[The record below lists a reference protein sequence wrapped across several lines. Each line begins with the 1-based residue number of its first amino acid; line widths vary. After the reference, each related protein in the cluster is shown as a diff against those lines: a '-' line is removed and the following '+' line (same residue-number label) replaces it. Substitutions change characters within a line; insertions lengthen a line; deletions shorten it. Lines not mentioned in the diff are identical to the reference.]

1 MKKNC
6 TIFLLL
12 LLCGVS
18 FSQITFNVIKK
29 DVKCNHQDYGELKIV
44 VTSTNAPYSFL
55 WSTSDTTS
63 SIQNIN
69 EGVYSVVI
77 TDGSFNDTTVSF
89 EVKLIVCEM
98 APEIVF
104 TPNSD
109 GINDS
114 WFIMNS
120 QYFSEAWFLVYNRL
134 GQKVF
139 EKKGLYEPW
148 DGKDLYGVSLPVASY
163 YYVIYHDQSDEGTI
177 IKGCVSV
184 IK

>member
-1 MKKNC
+1 MKKISS
-6 TIFLLL
+6 IFLLL
-12 LLCGVS
+12 LFCGVS

-55 WSTSDTTS
+55 WSNGQTTS

-98 APEIVF
+98 APEFIF
-104 TPNSD
+104 TPNAD
-109 GINDS
+109 LINDS
-114 WFIMNS
+114 WTIQNS
-120 QYFSEAWFLVYNRL
+120 EYFSNACFLVYNRL

-139 EKKGLYEPW
+139 EKKGLYELW
-148 DGKDLYGVSLPVASY
+148 DGKDLFGVPLPVASY

-177 IKGCVSV
+177 IKGCVSI

>member
-1 MKKNC
+1 MKKIN

-12 LLCGVS
+12 LFCEIS

-29 DVKCNHQDYGELKIV
+29 DVKCNHKEYGDVEVV
-44 VTSTNAPYSFL
+44 VTSTNTPYKFL
-55 WSTSDTTS
+55 WSNGDTTS
-63 SIQNIN
+63 SIHDIN

-77 TDGSFNDTTVSF
+77 KDGSDNDTTVVI

-104 TPNSD
+104 TPNAD
-109 GINDS
+109 GINDF
-114 WFIMNS
+114 WYIQNS
-120 QYFSEAWFLVYNRL
+120 EYFPQACFLVYNRL

-139 EKKGLYEPW
+139 EKKGQYELW
-148 DGKDLYGVSLPVASY
+148 DGKDLFGVSLPVASY

-177 IKGCVSV
+177 IKGCVSI